1 MVSFIHGV
9 GNLILE
15 ISATATEQEAILS
28 FVSWWFGNFL
38 ETMWSRF
45 NAVKQLLSNNVIVL
59 LIKAE
64 CRAEVEKKLTLC
76 QELTLLE

>member
-1 MVSFIHGV
+1 M
-9 GNLILE
+9 
-15 ISATATEQEAILS
+15 
-28 FVSWWFGNFL
+28 

-64 CRAEVEKKLTLC
+64 CLAEVEKKLTLC